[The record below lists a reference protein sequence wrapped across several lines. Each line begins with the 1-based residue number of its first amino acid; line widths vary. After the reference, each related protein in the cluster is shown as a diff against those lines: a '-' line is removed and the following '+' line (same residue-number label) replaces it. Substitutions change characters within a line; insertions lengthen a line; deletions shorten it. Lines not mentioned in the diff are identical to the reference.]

1 MPDTSAA
8 GSVGEAT
15 WPRVRQAI
23 QTTIAACLS
32 YLVTDAF
39 GLPQGFWAVMT
50 AILVTQAN
58 VGASLAFAMQ
68 RLGGSLLGVLVG
80 GAVAVAL
87 ADAHE
92 LRFAGLAVTVLVLA
106 FFAAQRPALRI
117 ACVTAAIVILGDPS
131 VSTPVASAINRMLEV
146 SIGSVIAIATTLFV
160 FPSRA
165 GNAYAQHVS
174 RSIAPLFQLLDRTLE
189 AALGTV
195 PLSAD
200 EAAGFGERIR
210 KGFASGNALAKE
222 ARLEVAGHIADS
234 PDPESIQRALRRL
247 WHTEIMLL
255 RAVQQP
261 LPSLAVELLSP
272 DIAALK
278 TGLDSLAVQLAGNG
292 GHYTP
297 PDLSDVEVALAEI
310 EHKLEHMR
318 ASGQFRAMTM
328 DEVIR
333 LMAFDFA
340 LGQLRLNLRDLAD
353 RSAELDALA
362 GTTLPFLR
370 PFTHAFH
377 LLRAKLFGSGA
388 RRGVEPPSS
397 DMTSV

>member
-1 MPDTSAA
+1 MPDTPSA
-8 GSVGEAT
+8 GSVSEAN

-32 YLVTDAF
+32 YVATDAL
-39 GLPQGFWAVMT
+39 GMAQGFWAVMT

-80 GAVAVAL
+80 GGVAVAL
-87 ADAHE
+87 ADVHE

-131 VSTPVASAINRMLEV
+131 VATPVASAVNRMVEV

-165 GNAYAQHVS
+165 GSAYAQHVS
-174 RSIAPLFQLLDRTLE
+174 RLIVPLFQLLNRTLD
-189 AALGTV
+189 AALGPI
-195 PLSAD
+195 PLSTD
-200 EAAGFGERIR
+200 EAAAFGERIR
-210 KGFASGNALAKE
+210 KAFASGHALARE
-222 ARLEVAGHIADS
+222 ARMEVAGHIADS

-261 LPSLAVELLSP
+261 LPSLAIDVLSP

-278 TGLDSLAVQLAGNG
+278 GSLDVLALQLAGDG
-292 GHYTP
+292 GHYEN
-297 PDLSDVEVALAEI
+297 PDLSGVEVALAAI

-318 ASGQFRAMTM
+318 AGGQFRAMTM

-370 PFTHAFH
+370 PVSRIWRAFC
-377 LLRAKLFGSGA
+377 AKFAGTGA
-388 RRGVEPPSS
+388 RRGVEPPPS